1 MSRRDV
7 GFPYMK
13 AQSFRRAEKVTNK
26 SSYRI
31 IYEQGVR
38 RSSRF
43 FTIVACGNSNGVKR
57 LGITVTKKTGNAV
70 FRNRTKRL
78 IREFFRRNKNL
89 FPAEHDVVVMAK
101 KNTPPLTYQETE
113 RELTELFTRKAGR

>member
-26 SSYRI
+26 SNYRI

-43 FTIVACGNSNGVKR
+43 FTIVTCGNSNGVKR

-78 IREFFRRNKNL
+78 IREFFRRNKDL
-89 FPAEHDVVVMAK
+89 FPAGHDVVVMAK

>member
-1 MSRRDV
+1 
-7 GFPYMK
+7 MK

-43 FTIVACGNSNGVKR
+43 FTTVTCGNPNGVKR

-70 FRNRTKRL
+70 FRNRMKRL

-89 FPAEHDVVVMAK
+89 FPAGHDVVVMAK
-101 KNTPPLTYQETE
+101 KSIPPLTYQEAA

>member
-78 IREFFRRNKNL
+78 IREFFRRNKDL
-89 FPAEHDVVVMAK
+89 FPAGHDVVVMAK

>member
-1 MSRRDV
+1 
-7 GFPYMK
+7 MK
-13 AQSFRRAEKVTNK
+13 AQAFRKTEKVTNK

-43 FTIVACGNSNGVKR
+43 FTVITCGNSIGAKR

-70 FRNRTKRL
+70 FRNRLKRL
-78 IREFFRRNKNL
+78 IREFFRRNKDL
-89 FPAEHDVVVMAK
+89 FPAGHDVVVMAK
-101 KNTPPLTYQETE
+101 KNLPPLTYSETA
-113 RELTELFTRKAGR
+113 RELTELFSRKTGR

>member
-26 SSYRI
+26 SNYRI

-43 FTIVACGNSNGVKR
+43 FTIVTCGNSNGVKR

-78 IREFFRRNKNL
+78 IREFFRRNKDL
-89 FPAEHDVVVMAK
+89 FPEGHDVVVMAK

>member
-1 MSRRDV
+1 MLC
-7 GFPYMK
+7 MK
-13 AQSFRRAEKVTNK
+13 AQSFLRAEKVTNK
-26 SSYRI
+26 SRYRI
-31 IYEQGVR
+31 IYDQGVW

-43 FTIVACGNSNGVKR
+43 FTMITCGNSNGVKR

-70 FRNRTKRL
+70 FRNRMKRL
-78 IREFFRRNKNL
+78 IREFFRRNKDL

-101 KNTPPLTYQETE
+101 KNMPPLTYQETE

>member
-1 MSRRDV
+1 
-7 GFPYMK
+7 MK
-13 AQSFRRAEKVTNK
+13 AQAYRRAEKVTSK

-43 FTIVACGNSNGVKR
+43 FTIIACGNPNGVKR

-78 IREFFRRNKNL
+78 IREFFRRNKDL

-101 KNTPPLTYQETE
+101 RNLPPLTYQETA
-113 RELTELFTRKAGR
+113 RELTELFHRKTGR

>member
-1 MSRRDV
+1 
-7 GFPYMK
+7 MK

-26 SSYRI
+26 SNYRI

-43 FTIVACGNSNGVKR
+43 FTIIICGNSHAVRRMGM
-57 LGITVTKKTGNAV
+57 TVTKKTGNAV

-78 IREFFRRNKNL
+78 IREFFRRNKDL
-89 FPAEHDVVVMAK
+89 FPAGHDVVVMAR
-101 KNTPPLTYQETE
+101 KNIPPLTYQETC
-113 RELTELFTRKAGR
+113 RELTELFNRKTGR

>member
-7 GFPYMK
+7 GFPYIK

-43 FTIVACGNSNGVKR
+43 FTIVACGNSIGVKR

-89 FPAEHDVVVMAK
+89 FPAGHDVVVMAK

>member
-1 MSRRDV
+1 
-7 GFPYMK
+7 MK
-13 AQSFRRAEKVTNK
+13 AQSFRRAEKVTSK
-26 SSYRI
+26 SNYRI

-43 FTIVACGNSNGVKR
+43 FTIITCGNPDRVTR

-89 FPAEHDVVVMAK
+89 FPAGHDVVVMAK
-101 KNTPPLTYQETE
+101 RNLPPLSYQETE
-113 RELTELFTRKAGR
+113 QELTELFHRKIGR

>member
-1 MSRRDV
+1 
-7 GFPYMK
+7 MK
-13 AQSFRRAEKVTNK
+13 EQAFRRTEKVTNK

-43 FTIVACGNSNGVKR
+43 FTIITCGNSMGIKR

-70 FRNRTKRL
+70 FRNRMKRL
-78 IREFFRRNKNL
+78 IREFFRRNKDL
-89 FPAEHDVVVMAK
+89 FPAGHDTVVMAK
-101 KNTPPLTYQETE
+101 KNIPPLTYLETE
-113 RELTELFTRKAGR
+113 QDLTELFSRKTGR

>member
-43 FTIVACGNSNGVKR
+43 FTIVTCGNSNEVKR

-78 IREFFRRNKNL
+78 IREFFRRNKDL
-89 FPAEHDVVVMAK
+89 FPAGHDVVVMAK
-101 KNTPPLTYQETE
+101 RHTPPLTYQETE